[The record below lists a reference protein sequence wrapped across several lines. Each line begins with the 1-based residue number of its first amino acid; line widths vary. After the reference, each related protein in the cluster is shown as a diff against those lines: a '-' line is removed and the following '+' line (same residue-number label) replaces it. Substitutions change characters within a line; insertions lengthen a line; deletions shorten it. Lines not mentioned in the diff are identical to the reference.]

1 MNTKIHTIL
10 YATLSALAFVGLS
23 GVYWF
28 SYSSIESQTIRTSE
42 ILQQIAEEQSRSTHQ
57 KNLSKL
63 LDGVRGSQAQ
73 LTNFF
78 VPSDRVVEFI
88 EQIES
93 LEKLSGA
100 TVSLQSITAE
110 NIADAATGTV
120 GHVDASVSVVGNWA
134 SVMKALQLAERL
146 PYSIAIS
153 GVNIS
158 SAGIVDAASA
168 PKSARGTQLWR
179 MTFGIQVLSLKQ

>member
-1 MNTKIHTIL
+1 MNTKTHTIL
-10 YATLSALAFVGLS
+10 YAAFSIVAFVVLS

-28 SYSSIESQTIRTSE
+28 SYNSIESQTIRTSE
-42 ILQQIAEEQSRSTHQ
+42 ILQQIAEEQSRSAHQ
-57 KNLSKL
+57 KSLTKL

-73 LTNFF
+73 LSSFF

-100 TVSLQSITAE
+100 VVTLQSITAE
-110 NIADAATGTV
+110 NISEAATSTV
-120 GHVDASVSVVGNWA
+120 GRVDASVSVVGNWA

-146 PYSIAIS
+146 PYSISIS
-153 GVNIS
+153 GVNVS
-158 SAGIVDAASA
+158 SAGIVDGASA
-168 PKSARGTQLWR
+168 PKAAKGTSLWR
-179 MTFGIQVLSLKQ
+179 MTFQIQVLSIKQ